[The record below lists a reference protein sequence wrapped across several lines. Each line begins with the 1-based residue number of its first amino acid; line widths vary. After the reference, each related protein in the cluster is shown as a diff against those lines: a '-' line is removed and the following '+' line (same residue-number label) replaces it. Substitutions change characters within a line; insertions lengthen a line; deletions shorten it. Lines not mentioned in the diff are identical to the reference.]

1 MRKFYFLLL
10 SCLLLVGCGT
20 SINVKR
26 VGAKQAPIVDA
37 KEVSVY
43 LMKDSIPKGS
53 TFIGTVNVGDSGITN
68 VYACD
73 YQLVLLD
80 AQIQAAKI
88 GGNILQVTEVKMPT
102 TFGSNCYRIKTNV
115 YRNENLLTEQAE
127 GKSKKIDHLSRKKYL
142 GDNVDC
148 AYITFYRGKGSYSLN
163 SEKVFDGM
171 GNDVATI
178 KSNDYFSYQVKD
190 YGVHRYIADTD
201 GRVWTE
207 LKIEKGY
214 EYFMRIKVQNTGLAI
229 VTRLELMPVDIAE
242 QEIEI
247 IKEYNRS
254 KKK

>member
-1 MRKFYFLLL
+1 MKNLYFLFV
-10 SCLLLVGCGT
+10 SSLLLIGCGT
-20 SINVKR
+20 AVSVKR
-26 VGAKQAPIVDA
+26 AGAKQTPIA
-37 KEVSVY
+37 KAQEVSVY

-53 TFIGTVNVGDSGITN
+53 IFIGSVNVGDSGLTN

-73 YQLVLLD
+73 YQSVLVD
-80 AQIQAAKI
+80 AQVQAAKM
-88 GGNILQVTEVKMPT
+88 GGNMLQVTEVKMPT

-115 YRNENLLTEQAE
+115 YRNENLVAQQVN
-127 GKSKKIDHLSRKKYL
+127 GDSKRVDHFSNKRYL

-148 AYITFYRGKGSYSLN
+148 AYITFYRGKGSYSAD

-178 KSNDYFSYQVKD
+178 KSNDYYSYQIKD
-190 YGVHRYIADTD
+190 YGMHRYIADTR

-207 LKIEKGY
+207 LQVEKGY
-214 EYFMRIKVQNTGLAI
+214 EYFMRIKVQNTGTSIFTRLAI
-229 VTRLELMPVDIAE
+229 MPVDIAE